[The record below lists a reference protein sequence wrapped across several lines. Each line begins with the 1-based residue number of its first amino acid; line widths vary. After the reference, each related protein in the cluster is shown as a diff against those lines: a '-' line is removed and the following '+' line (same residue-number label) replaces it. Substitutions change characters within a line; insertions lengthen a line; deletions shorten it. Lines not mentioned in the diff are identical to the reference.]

1 MASSFYQEGGFG
13 PIELVYSPPV
23 PQIINIGGLVY
34 TCVCKECMLLLFF
47 HYILELLEFI
57 ICYLSI
63 DF

>member
-1 MASSFYQEGGFG
+1 MASSFYQEGRFC
-13 PIELVYSPPV
+13 PIELVYPP
-23 PQIINIGGLVY
+23 PEPHAMKIGGLVY
-34 TCVCKECMLLLFF
+34 TCVCKGCMLLLFF